1 MKAFQ
6 LLELF
11 LKTLMLPSD
20 TLYAQ
25 YNSKGHFVPQNGHRS
40 MVYMAAGE
48 LAEIPP
54 VEILSKAHNALFS
67 CAHFHDARRWAS
79 LRRSSSS
86 SGGDSEGGDGGDGGN
101 NK

>member
-25 YNSKGHFVPQNGHRS
+25 YNSKGHFVPHNGHRS
-40 MVYMAAGE
+40 MVHMAAGE
-48 LAEIPP
+48 LAEILP

-67 CAHFHDARRWAS
+67 CAPFPRCSPLGFFEEKQQQQRW
-79 LRRSSSS
+79 
-86 SGGDSEGGDGGDGGN
+86 G
-101 NK
+101 